1 VVSGAAVLRAAV
13 ERNDLAE
20 VERLVAADRR
30 LVRSLLGLTYSADPA
45 VRETAADGIARAAE
59 HHPALVTEVL
69 RRLIWAM
76 NDESGT
82 NAVHAPLVI
91 RRIAETVPRLLVGMV
106 PDLLR
111 LTADPGLRDELVAA
125 VRKVAEALP
134 AQAAGALRGGLGKCA
149 SGGRSH
155 AA

>member
-1 VVSGAAVLRAAV
+1 VSTQALLREAVLRG
-13 ERNDLAE
+13 DLVE

-30 LVRSLLGLTYSADPA
+30 MVRALLSLTYQADA
-45 VRETAADGIARAAE
+45 AMRDTAADGLAIAAR
-59 HHPALVTEVL
+59 HHPDLVTEAL
-69 RRLIWAM
+69 RRLVWAM

-82 NAVHAPLVI
+82 NAVNAPAVI
-91 RRIAETVPRLLVGMV
+91 RRIAESEPHLLVGMV

-125 VRKVAEALP
+125 VRKVAELLP
-134 AQAAGALRGGLGKCA
+134 AQAAQALRGGLAKCPT
-149 SGGRSH
+149 GGRSH